1 MTPGSCECGCGL
13 QVRGRFARGHG
24 TRTRNVPACGYAAAD
39 RGYETP
45 CWVWGLS
52 CNTSGYAHGRVDG
65 KLRLIH
71 VTMWIA
77 ENGPVPVGL
86 ELDHLCEVRRCVNP
100 AHLQPV
106 TRTENVRRSGVT
118 RLTSADIDHIR
129 SSPDTGV
136 RLAEELGVSA
146 QAISHVRTR
155 RTWTT

>member
-1 MTPGSCECGCGL
+1 
-13 QVRGRFARGHG
+13 
-24 TRTRNVPACGYAAAD
+24 
-39 RGYETP
+39 
-45 CWVWGLS
+45 
-52 CNTSGYAHGRVDG
+52 
-65 KLRLIH
+65 
-71 VTMWIA
+71 MWIA